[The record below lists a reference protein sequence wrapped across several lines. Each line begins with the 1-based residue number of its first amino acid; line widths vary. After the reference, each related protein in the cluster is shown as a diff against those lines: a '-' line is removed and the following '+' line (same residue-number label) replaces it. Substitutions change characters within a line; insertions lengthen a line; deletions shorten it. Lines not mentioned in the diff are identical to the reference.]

1 MTATP
6 ASTSPMTGSEAVAIF
21 RKAAAEN
28 LVDPLRRASMLH
40 FPAFGQVVI
49 TGDMHGHRANFEKL
63 KRYAFLER
71 AAVRHVILQEL
82 IHTETALGQPDPS
95 HELLLEAARYKCQFP
110 DQVHF
115 LQSNHELSQLTS
127 HQILKGG
134 RAVLEDFQRGVGKAY
149 GREGDAVYAAI
160 MEFIASF
167 PIAARTPNRVW
178 ISHSLPAVDDLK
190 TFDPAIFSR
199 DVRPADLDSGGSVY
213 SLVWGRRFSDAHLES
228 LARMLDVD
236 FFVIGHIPQ
245 ETGHAV
251 RHNRVII
258 VASDHNHG
266 TFLPLDLAQPTSIPE
281 MVNAIRKFVSVP

>member
-1 MTATP
+1 M
-6 ASTSPMTGSEAVAIF
+6 
-21 RKAAAEN
+21 
-28 LVDPLRRASMLH
+28 
-40 FPAFGQVVI
+40 
-49 TGDMHGHRANFEKL
+49 
-63 KRYAFLER
+63 
-71 AAVRHVILQEL
+71 
-82 IHTETALGQPDPS
+82 
-95 HELLLEAARYKCQFP
+95 
-110 DQVHF
+110 
-115 LQSNHELSQLTS
+115 
-127 HQILKGG
+127 
-134 RAVLEDFQRGVGKAY
+134 
-149 GREGDAVYAAI
+149 

-178 ISHSLPAVDDLK
+178 ISHSLPAVDDLNF
-190 TFDPAIFSR
+190 FDPDIFNR
-199 DVRPADLDSGGSVY
+199 DIRPADLESGGSVY

-258 VASDHNHG
+258 LASDHNHG